1 MGFWKKN
8 DKTTM
13 RSDEFEELTR
23 KLVQVVGDVDIV
35 SNRVELLAS
44 SFRKISARLS
54 VMKREAKDEEAE
66 KTLNNDKLFI

>member
-1 MGFWKKN
+1 
-8 DKTTM
+8 M